1 MKTVVTLK
9 RFYFKEIE
17 IEVSNSMLIG
27 KTEEEIADYLVD
39 EYPHYELYSHST
51 ENELFEK
58 ASLQYLDIGGAE
70 TVGVEDT
77 DRYDI
82 YDEDG
87 KQIYGGHL

>member
-9 RFYFKEIE
+9 RFYFKEVEIE
-17 IEVSNSMLIG
+17 ISNSMLVG

-39 EYPHYELYSHST
+39 EYPYYE
-51 ENELFEK
+51 ENELFDK
-58 ASLQYLDIGGAE
+58 ASLQYLDVGGAE

-87 KQIYGGHL
+87 NQIYGGHL

>member
-1 MKTVVTLK
+1 MKTIVTLK

-17 IEVSNSMLIG
+17 IEISNSMLVG

-39 EYPHYELYSHST
+39 EYPYYE
-51 ENELFEK
+51 ENDMFDNAKLEHLEV
-58 ASLQYLDIGGAE
+58 GGAE
-70 TVGVEDT
+70 TVGTEDT

-87 KQIYGGHL
+87 NLIYGGHL

>member
-17 IEVSNSMLIG
+17 IEISNSMLVG

-39 EYPHYELYSHST
+39 EYPYYE
-51 ENELFEK
+51 ENDMFDRAKLE
-58 ASLQYLDIGGAE
+58 SLDVGGAE

-87 KQIYGGHL
+87 NQIYGGHL

>member
-17 IEVSNSMLIG
+17 IEISNSMLVG
-27 KTEEEIADYLVD
+27 RTEEEIADYLVD
-39 EYPHYELYSHST
+39 EYPYYE
-51 ENELFEK
+51 EDELFEK
-58 ASLQYLDIGGAE
+58 ASLQYLDVGGSE

-77 DRYDI
+77 SRYDI

-87 KQIYGGHL
+87 NQTYGGHL

>member
-17 IEVSNSMLIG
+17 IEISNSMIVG

-39 EYPHYELYSHST
+39 EYPYYE
-51 ENELFEK
+51 ENDMFDH
-58 ASLQYLDIGGAE
+58 ATLQYLEVGGAE
-70 TVGVEDT
+70 TVGIEDT

-87 KQIYGGHL
+87 NQIYGGHL